1 MERLTEDK
9 LIGRVREQVLISG
22 REGTPR
28 RCSEAQRTAQNQL
41 R

>member
-28 RCSEAQRTAQNQL
+28 RGLEEKGL
-41 R
+41 GG